1 MRTKLKQNR
10 LVLCALLLLAPF
22 ITWADTA
29 QWEAPVP
36 ERITWQK
43 TPIALALTVGTEKR
57 VDFPGP
63 VKVGV
68 PAALESVLRVQSVAG
83 TVYLL
88 AHPPFEATR
97 VMVRAVDSGAIYLLD
112 LIADNLS
119 HPKAAIQILDPEMGK
134 PDATA
139 VEEQPLPTLPAYGY
153 VALTRFAAQ
162 QLYAPARLL
171 RDLPGVVRVPVRR
184 EAVQLVRGEGV
195 EARPLVGWRAGDRY
209 LTAVKL
215 TNLTSQAVTLDPRTL
230 RGAWLTAAFQHN
242 RLHTAGDE
250 ADTTVVYLISARPFE
265 TSL

>member
-1 MRTKLKQNR
+1 MRPKLKKTR
-10 LVLCALLLLAPF
+10 LALCALLLFAPV

-29 QWEAPVP
+29 HWEARVP

-43 TPIALALTVGTEKR
+43 TPIPLALTVGTEKR

-68 PAALESVLRVQSVAG
+68 PAAIHSVLRVQSVAG

-88 AHPPFEATR
+88 AHQPFEATR

-112 LIADNLS
+112 LSADNRGD
-119 HPKAAIQILDPEMGK
+119 PTAAIQILDPETGEA
-134 PDATA
+134 DERVA
-139 VEEQPLPTLPAYGY
+139 EEQPLPTLPAYGY

-184 EAVQLVRGEGV
+184 EVVKLVRGGPVMAE
-195 EARPLVGWRAGDRY
+195 PLAGWRAGDRY
-209 LTAVKL
+209 VTAVKL
-215 TNLTSQAVTLDPRTL
+215 RNLTSQAVTLDPRTL
-230 RGAWLTAAFQHN
+230 RGTWLTAAFQHN
-242 RLHTAGDE
+242 RLFAAGDE

-265 TSL
+265 ASL